1 MAEKQDRDI
10 LIKLIYHMFN
20 RLLYNLKFEIDKWE
34 RFLEFLF
41 FETCPFSVISIL
53 LWNVQTSVYQT
64 NC

>member
-53 LWNVQTSVYQT
+53 L
-64 NC
+64 